1 MSNLANTSAALDKL
15 ATSLNSLY
23 TQMEKCYVTVCETM
37 GAAREHFD
45 DDAEFWSWVEDTTPF
60 KSRIYRCHPVF
71 STQVFTLIT
80 AFHITFLIVLS
91 TDSIIPSV
99 SMTSRPSSSEQ

>member
-1 MSNLANTSAALDKL
+1 MSNLANTSPALDKL

-45 DDAEFWSWVEDTTPF
+45 DDAEIWSWVEDTTPF
-60 KSRIYRCHPVF
+60 KSR
-71 STQVFTLIT
+71 T
-80 AFHITFLIVLS
+80 AYDYLAVYENVLVRHGA
-91 TDSIIPSV
+91 TEKTK
-99 SMTSRPSSSEQ
+99 SMTF